1 MSIKLVSAAEAL
13 VRYADFSTVIDAR
26 SEAEYAED
34 SLPRAVNWPT
44 LNNAE
49 RHAIGTMYKQVSAFD
64 AKKYGAALAAANIA
78 RHIEREVLNKPKDWA
93 PLVYCWRGGKR
104 SNALALILSEIG
116 FRVSLI
122 DGGYKAFRSHVMDDT
137 PKRVAPLQFQVLC
150 GPTGSGKTRLL
161 HELHLAGA
169 QVVDLEALARHRSSV
184 LGRVPGTAQP
194 SQRRFESDLWAAL
207 AELNPAYPVFIEAE
221 SRKVGN
227 VAVPECLMLAMRKSP
242 CWRMELPLAE
252 RVHMLLEDYTHFTQD
267 PSSFSTR
274 LDTLV
279 TLRGHAQVDAW
290 KLLIERGSTPTVVEQ
305 LLTVH
310 YDPGYQSSTER
321 NFKQFKD
328 AQVVQPQSSS
338 RVDMA
343 TEAQRMMAV
352 CSHGIDTG
360 NGHRKSQL

>member
-1 MSIKLVSAAEAL
+1 MSVKLVSAAEAL
-13 VRYADFSTVIDAR
+13 ARYTDFSTVVDAR

-49 RHAIGTMYKQVSAFD
+49 RQAIGTMYKQVSAFD
-64 AKKYGAALAAANIA
+64 AKKHGAALAAANIA

-122 DGGYKAFRSHVMDDT
+122 DGGYKAFRSHVLEDT
-137 PKRVAPLQFQVLC
+137 PARVAPLRFQVLC

-161 HELHLAGA
+161 HELRLAGA
-169 QVVDLEALARHRSSV
+169 QVVDLEALAGHRSSV
-184 LGRVPGTAQP
+184 LGRVPGTVQP
-194 SQRRFESDLWAAL
+194 SQRRFESDLWQAL
-207 AELNPAYPVFIEAE
+207 VELDPERPVFIEAE

-242 CWRMELPLAE
+242 CWCMELPMAD
-252 RVHMLLEDYTHFTQD
+252 RVGMLLEDYPHFIQD
-267 PSSFSTR
+267 PGSFAAR

-279 TLRGHAQVDAW
+279 TLRGHVLVDAW
-290 KLLIERGSTPTVVEQ
+290 KLLIENGSIPTVVEQ
-305 LLTVH
+305 LLTLH
-310 YDPGYQSSTER
+310 YDPGYKSSTER
-321 NFKQFKD
+321 NFQEFKS
-328 AQVVQPQSSS
+328 ARVVQPGSSS
-338 RVDMA
+338 RSDMA
-343 TEAQRMMAV
+343 AEAQRMVGMVA
-352 CSHGIDTG
+352 
-360 NGHRKSQL
+360 